1 MKRLLPSFPFIFI
14 SILFGCGGAKM
25 EKELYRSETLIISR
39 ISKSV
44 YQHTSF
50 FDYGYYGKAS
60 GNGMIVVNSNEAL
73 VFDTAADDET
83 SSELIDWIEKSL
95 KCRITAVIP
104 THYHVD
110 NLGGLNEFHRRGIPS
125 YANNKTIQIAKEIG
139 GPVPQ
144 HGFDQSMELAVGK
157 EKVFIGF
164 FGEGHTCD
172 NIIGYYAPDDIM
184 FGGCLIKEYGAEK
197 GNLEESNVVEWAE
210 TVRTIKERYPGVKKI
225 IPGHGKT
232 GGKELLN
239 YTIGLFDRAKTP

>member
-1 MKRLLPSFPFIFI
+1 MKRLLLSFPFIFI
-14 SILFGCGGAKM
+14 STMFGCGEAKID
-25 EKELYRSETLIISR
+25 KEIYRSETLIINQ

-60 GNGMIVVNSNEAL
+60 GNGMIVVNSTEAL

-95 KCRITAVIP
+95 KCRIKAVIP

-110 NLGGLNEFHRRGIPS
+110 NLGGLNEFHKRGIPS
-125 YANNKTIQIAKEIG
+125 YANNKTIQIAKG
-139 GPVPQ
+139 MGCPVPQ
-144 HGFDQSMELAVGK
+144 HGFEESLELAVGK

-184 FGGCLIKEYGAEK
+184 FGGCLIKEDGAGK
-197 GNLEESNVVEWAE
+197 GNLEESNVEGWGD
-210 TVRTIKERYPGVKKI
+210 TVRKIKEKYPGVKI
-225 IPGHGKT
+225 VIPGHGKT
-232 GGKELLN
+232 GGKELLD
-239 YTIGLFDRAKTP
+239 YTIGLFDGAETP